1 MLRRFSIVPL
11 LLISST
17 LQAAP
22 PQVPGQSYAKDI
34 QPLLKKYC
42 WDCHA
47 EGEKKGD
54 LALDAFADEAAIWAG
69 KKTWSTVQF
78 HMENWMMP
86 PAKKEQPT
94 PAERLTITHYLD
106 LLLNP
111 FDPNKPDPGRVTI
124 RRLNRV
130 EYNNTIRDLL
140 GVDARPA
147 DEFPEDD
154 TGYGFDTIG
163 AVLSLPPILMERY
176 LSAAEKVLDLAL
188 PLGAEDLATK
198 YYPSSAISGNGVLG
212 SNGRASVD
220 HTFTEE
226 GEYVMKAKV
235 WASQAGPELAK
246 VDLRVNGEVFGK
258 FDVKSA
264 DEKKPD
270 LFSVKFH
277 AQTGQ
282 KGLGVS
288 FLNDFYDPNNPDP
301 NRRDRNV
308 YVLGIQVDG
317 PLKSAAN
324 PGAASQKIFAALVKG
339 ATTEDAA
346 RAAIQNFANRAF
358 RRSALPQEIDRLLTM
373 FRLARKKGDSFR
385 EALKLSMRAV
395 MVSPYFLFRTEW
407 QPEPDNPEQVVD
419 IDEFSLASRMSYFLW
434 SSMPDDELLSLAF
447 RKELRSHLRDQVQR
461 MLRDPKARAL
471 SENFAGQWLETR
483 TLQVVQ
489 PDPQRFPFPPELRQ
503 AMQQETREFFWFIQQ
518 ENRSVLEFVSAPY
531 TFVNE
536 RLAKHY
542 GLEGVSGEQFR
553 KVDLPPSSL
562 RSGVLTQGS
571 VLTLTSDPTR
581 TSPVKRGKWIVE
593 NILGIAAPPPPPNV
607 PALDGPDKAAIHG
620 TVRQR
625 LEQHRSNPGC
635 ASCHALLD
643 PMGFGLEHFNA
654 IGALRQDD
662 NGQALDT
669 TGVLTTGQK
678 FSNARELS
686 DVILRDKRDAF
697 VRNLIRKTLT
707 YSLGRGTEAY
717 DRPAIDKILAA
728 MNAEDY
734 HFQTLVIQVIE
745 SLPFQKRRG
754 DAASPASK

>member
-1 MLRRFSIVPL
+1 MLRRLPIAIL
-11 LLISST
+11 LLISSA
-17 LQAAP
+17 LHAAP

-54 LALDAFADEAAIWAG
+54 LALDEFADEGAIWAG

-78 HMENWMMP
+78 HLENWMMP
-86 PAKKEQPT
+86 PPKKEQPT
-94 PAERLTITHYLD
+94 PAERITITRYLD

-111 FDPNKPDPGRVTI
+111 YDPNKPDPGRVTI

-198 YYPSSAISGNGVLG
+198 FYPASAILGNGVLG
-212 SNGRASVD
+212 SNGRASVE
-220 HTFTEE
+220 HNFTEE
-226 GEYVMKAKV
+226 GEFVMKARV

-264 DEKKPD
+264 DEKNPD
-270 LFSVKFH
+270 LFSVKFR
-277 AQTGQ
+277 AQAGQ

-288 FLNDFYDPNNPDP
+288 FLNDFYDPNNPDR

-317 PLKSAAN
+317 PLKSSAN
-324 PGAASQKIFAALVKG
+324 PGAASQKIFAALAKG
-339 ATTEDAA
+339 ATTEEAA
-346 RAAIQNFANRAF
+346 RSALQHFTNRAF

-373 FRLARKKGDSFR
+373 FQLARKKGDSFR

-407 QPEPDNPEQVVD
+407 QPEPNNPEQVVD

-447 RKELRSHLRDQVQR
+447 RKELRIHLREQVQR
-461 MLRDPKARAL
+461 MLKDPKARAL

-489 PDPQRFPFPPELRQ
+489 PDAQRFPFPPELRQ

-536 RLAKHY
+536 RLARHY

-553 KVDLPPSSL
+553 KVDLPPSSM
-562 RSGVLTQGS
+562 RSGVLTHGS

-607 PALDGPDKAAIHG
+607 PALDGPDKAAVHG

-635 ASCHALLD
+635 ASCHALID

-669 TGVLTTGQK
+669 TGILTTGQQ

-707 YSLGRGTEAY
+707 YALGRGTEAY
-717 DRPAIDKILAA
+717 DRPAIEKILAA
-728 MNAEDY
+728 MTAEDH
-734 HFQTLVIQVIE
+734 HFQSLIIQVVE

-754 DAASPASK
+754 DSSSAAGK

>member
-1 MLRRFSIVPL
+1 MFRPLPIAIL
-11 LLISST
+11 LLISGM

-54 LALDAFADEAAIWAG
+54 LALDAFADEAAIWAA

-78 HMENWMMP
+78 HLENWMMP

-94 PAERLTITHYLD
+94 PAERLTVTRYLD

-130 EYNNTIRDLL
+130 EYNSTIRDLL

-163 AVLSLPPILMERY
+163 AVLGLPPILMERY
-176 LSAAEKVLDLAL
+176 LSAAEKVLNLAL
-188 PLGAEDLATK
+188 PITAADIATK
-198 YYPSSAISGNGVLG
+198 FYPASAISGNGILG
-212 SNGRASVD
+212 SVGTASVE
-220 HTFTEE
+220 HSFTEE
-226 GEYVMKAKV
+226 GEYVMKARV

-246 VDLRVNGEVFGK
+246 VDLRINGEVLEK

-270 LFSVKFH
+270 LFSVKFRTQ
-277 AQTGQ
+277 AGQ
-282 KGLGVS
+282 KGLGVR
-288 FLNDFYDPNNPDP
+288 FLNDFYDPNNPDR

-308 YVLGIQVDG
+308 YVMGIQVEG
-317 PLKSAAN
+317 PLKSTGNPAA
-324 PGAASQKIFAALVKG
+324 PSQKIFATLANG
-339 ATTEDAA
+339 SNTEDSA
-346 RAAIQNFANRAF
+346 RVTLQNFANRAF

-385 EALKLSMRAV
+385 DALKLAMRAV

-407 QPEPDNPEQVVD
+407 QPEPNNPEQVVD

-447 RKELRSHLRDQVQR
+447 RKELRSHLREQVQR
-461 MLRDPKARAL
+461 MLKDPRARAL

-483 TLQVVQ
+483 TLEVVQ
-489 PDPQRFPFPPELRQ
+489 PDPQRFPFPRELRH
-503 AMQQETREFFWFIQQ
+503 AMQQETREFFWYIQQ

-542 GLEGVSGEQFR
+542 GLEGISGEQFR
-553 KVDLPPSSL
+553 KVDLPASSL
-562 RSGVLTQGS
+562 RSGVLTHGS

-607 PALDGPDKAAIHG
+607 PALDGPDKGALHG

-654 IGALRQDD
+654 VGALRQDD

-669 TGVLTTGQK
+669 TGILTTGQQ

-707 YSLGRGTEAY
+707 YALGRGTEAY
-717 DRPAIDKILAA
+717 DRPAIDKILTA

-734 HFQTLVIQVIE
+734 HFQTLIIHVIE

-754 DAASPASK
+754 DTASPSNK